1 MLDALCPIVFDR
13 TMDNANLVGA
23 CREVGSATRKGRT
36 LRSSQGCSAP
46 LFPTF
51 ARKENM
57 SRIRTIKPE
66 FFTSEDIV
74 SLTPLARLF
83 YVSLWCEADREGRF
97 EWKPKTL
104 KMRYLPADDC
114 DVSLLCDELVNAG
127 MVELYEVDGRV
138 YAVIPGFTRHQVI
151 NNREQPSDIPEPPQ
165 KTDACVT
172 RESGR
177 KEGREGKGKEDAS
190 RDDADSRADVAAATE
205 VKATRIG
212 LLCKRIRQEA
222 KLQGVN
228 PHDPML
234 RALLDA
240 GYGDDEIFEVCRE
253 AVDKGKSWPW
263 ASKVIQARKD
273 DAAKVQQSAVSAR
286 STMFKGGI

>member
-1 MLDALCPIVFDR
+1 
-13 TMDNANLVGA
+13 
-23 CREVGSATRKGRT
+23 
-36 LRSSQGCSAP
+36 
-46 LFPTF
+46 
-51 ARKENM
+51 M

-138 YAVIPGFTRHQVI
+138 YAVIPGFTVTKSSTTA
-151 NNREQPSDIPEPPQ
+151 NKPPTFPNHLK

-177 KEGREGKGKEDAS
+177 KEGKEGKEGT
-190 RDDADSRADVAAATE
+190 RVAW
-205 VKATRIG
+205 RRR
-212 LLCKRIRQEA
+212 C
-222 KLQGVN
+222 
-228 PHDPML
+228 L
-234 RALLDA
+234 R
-240 GYGDDEIFEVCRE
+240 
-253 AVDKGKSWPW
+253 
-263 ASKVIQARKD
+263 
-273 DAAKVQQSAVSAR
+273 
-286 STMFKGGI
+286 

>member
-1 MLDALCPIVFDR
+1 MA
-13 TMDNANLVGA
+13 
-23 CREVGSATRKGRT
+23 
-36 LRSSQGCSAP
+36 
-46 LFPTF
+46 
-51 ARKENM
+51 
-57 SRIRTIKPE
+57 RIRTIKPE

-114 DVSLLCDELVNAG
+114 DVTALCDELVNAG
-127 MVELYEVDGRV
+127 MVQIYEVNGRT

-151 NNREQPSDIPEPPQ
+151 NNREQASDIPEPPE

-177 KEGREGKGKEDAS
+177 KEGKEGKEGNTRHS
-190 RDDADSRADVAAATE
+190 GDDVSCAEVAVATE
-205 VKATRIG
+205 TRTTRIG
-212 LLCKRIRQEA
+212 LLCKRIRQQA

-240 GYGDDEIFEVCRE
+240 GYGDDEIFVVCQE
-253 AVDKGKSWPW
+253 AIEKGKSWPW
-263 ASKVIQARKD
+263 AHKVIQARRAEAGMVKT
-273 DAAKVQQSAVSAR
+273 AAAVPDR
-286 STMFKGGI
+286 SEMFRGAI

>member
-1 MLDALCPIVFDR
+1 
-13 TMDNANLVGA
+13 
-23 CREVGSATRKGRT
+23 
-36 LRSSQGCSAP
+36 
-46 LFPTF
+46 
-51 ARKENM
+51 M

-138 YAVIPGFTRHQVI
+138 YAVIPGFTRHARVSFLRWFG
-151 NNREQPSDIPEPPQ
+151 NFGGLFAVVD
-165 KTDACVT
+165 DLVT

-177 KEGREGKGKEDAS
+177 KEGKEGKEGNTRHSGDAV
-190 RDDADSRADVAAATE
+190 ACADVAVATE
-205 VKATRIG
+205 VRTTRIG

-263 ASKVIQARKD
+263 ASKVVQARKD
-273 DAAKVQQSAVSAR
+273 EAAKVQQSAVSAR

>member
-1 MLDALCPIVFDR
+1 
-13 TMDNANLVGA
+13 
-23 CREVGSATRKGRT
+23 
-36 LRSSQGCSAP
+36 
-46 LFPTF
+46 
-51 ARKENM
+51 M

-114 DVSLLCDELVNAG
+114 DVVALCDELVTAG
-127 MVELYEVDGRV
+127 MVQIYVVNGRT
-138 YAVIPGFTRHQVI
+138 YAFIPGFTRHQVI
-151 NNREQPSDIPEPPQ
+151 NNREQASDIPEPPE
-165 KTDACVT
+165 KNDACVT

-177 KEGREGKGKEDAS
+177 KEGKEGKGKEDAS
-190 RDDADSRADVAAATE
+190 RDDVDACADVAVATE
-205 VKATRIG
+205 FKTTRIG
-212 LLCKRIRQEA
+212 LLCKRIRQQG

-240 GYGDDEIFEVCRE
+240 GYGDDEIFSVCQE
-253 AVDKGKSWPW
+253 AAEKGKSWPW
-263 ASKVIQARKD
+263 AHKVIQARKTE
-273 DAAKVQQSAVSAR
+273 AANVKAAPAAPDR
-286 STMFKGGI
+286 SELFRGAI